1 MPQSQIKECC
11 IGMASMLNDKT
22 LTISDIS
29 KRGWIKVLVHDGT
42 TGLGLN
48 PVAKDYNNIS
58 YCPFCGN
65 RIEKRWEYLIKL
77 LPTAKLKKNNIIISI
92 VNFLNR

>member
-1 MPQSQIKECC
+1 MSQSKLKECC
-11 IGMASMLNDKT
+11 VGMSCMLKDNT

-48 PVAKDYNNIS
+48 PIAKDYENIS
-58 YCPFCGN
+58 YCPFCGK
-65 RIEKRWEYLIKL
+65 RLEKQ
-77 LPTAKLKKNNIIISI
+77 
-92 VNFLNR
+92 